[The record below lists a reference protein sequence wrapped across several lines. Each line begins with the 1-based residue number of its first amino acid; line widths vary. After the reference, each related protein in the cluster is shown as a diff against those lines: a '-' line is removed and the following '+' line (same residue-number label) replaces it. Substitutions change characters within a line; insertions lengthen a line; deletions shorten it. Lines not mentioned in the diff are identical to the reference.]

1 MAVET
6 KGPDRLG
13 VTIVEALGIDKDLV
27 RRLIVDCQACRPPTI
42 YIEGFDDEAIYDINW
57 ALLLQG
63 AEVKFV
69 KDLVSK
75 KGD

>member
-1 MAVET
+1 MAIEIKV
-6 KGPDRLG
+6 PDRLG
-13 VTIVEALGIDKDLV
+13 LAILEALGIDKFLV
-27 RRLIVDCQACRPPTI
+27 RRLIVDCQAGCLPTV
-42 YIEGFDDEAIYDINW
+42 YIESIDDDAMYDINW
-57 ALLLQG
+57 GLLLQD